1 MRKAATITGD
11 EKIIP
16 DLFPTMLS
24 SCASPQVPSQTD
36 MREQFGNSN
45 HQAILPDCT
54 EQNKI
59 VKHENKTRTS
69 KYLIFQVATI

>member
-1 MRKAATITGD
+1 MRKAATIAGD

-54 EQNKI
+54 EQTKWLNM
-59 VKHENKTRTS
+59 KTKREPVN
-69 KYLIFQVATI
+69 I